1 MYRILTIEDSPIMRQ
16 LLRQLLS
23 GEGYDCIT
31 ASDGHSG
38 LKSCA
43 KNKPDLIL
51 LDVNLPDGNGID
63 FCRTL
68 KSDPAARHIPVLLL
82 TGEAREV
89 ENRIDGFEAGAE
101 DYVTKPFNSK
111 ELLSRVKGI
120 LQASARPT
128 GI

>member
-23 GEGYDCIT
+23 SEGYECLT
-31 ASDGHSG
+31 ASDGLSG

-63 FCRTL
+63 FCRRL
-68 KSDPAARHIPVLLL
+68 KSDPAAHHIPVLLL
-82 TGEAREV
+82 TGEARAV
-89 ENRIDGFEAGAE
+89 ENRIDGFEAGAD
-101 DYVTKPFNSK
+101 DYVMKPFNTK

>member
-23 GEGYDCIT
+23 GEGYECLT
-31 ASDGHSG
+31 ASDGLSG

-63 FCRTL
+63 FCRRI
-68 KSDPAARHIPVLLL
+68 KSDPAASHIPVLLL
-82 TGEAREV
+82 TGEARAV
-89 ENRIDGFEAGAE
+89 DNRVDGFEAGAD
-101 DYVTKPFNSK
+101 DYVIKPFNTK